1 MKHTCC
7 FGLAN
12 NIEHLGIDYMN
23 NIAVFGDISAN
34 GIDGSSIWMQS
45 VCNLFSLAGHNVY
58 LILRDKPTDYTI
70 TNGINSEVTIIDPWD
85 QPYAEIDSENTI
97 SPYELYS
104 ILNAIDKKIRFDN
117 IVMRAPRFVKDMY
130 RNIGNPSYKKIISKM
145 DIYFAG
151 LSIFEDSY
159 ELTILNNV
167 HLNINRLL
175 VQTEQMR
182 DYAEQM
188 FPELVERVIVLSPM
202 VPKIIYQ
209 DDKGIKNK
217 IKNKSVV
224 YAGKL
229 DANYLIED
237 YIDNSLSIS
246 ELGYKVKLIG
256 SKFNTVKNDKNFK
269 KRLESKIEKEKIQWT
284 KILGRNE
291 TIDEVSKSTF
301 LISIRDK
308 KFDTNN
314 EISTKLLES
323 ISAGTLPI
331 INKSRANMS
340 IVGDKYPLFADSY
353 SELYTILD
361 DFSLTARNYKEVL
374 SKVQNEV
381 KAYTFKNIYDKQ
393 LKFFYEGCNPYQF
406 KNTNGLS
413 KKVLIASHD
422 NKFLSK
428 VLKELESTS
437 GLIIKFD
444 NWNTTL
450 KNDKKHSE
458 KMSEWADIIICEW
471 AVGPAVFYSQ
481 NKKANQKLLI
491 RLHRFEITTNQPLL
505 INANN
510 VNSFIVVSDYIK
522 DFCIKNYKWESDK
535 ITVLPQY
542 ADTHHFNRKK
552 IQEYEYNLGL
562 LGCIPTLKR
571 LDRSLDI
578 LEELR
583 KTDDR
588 YVLYIKSKMPWDVP
602 FIWNKSEEREFYFS
616 QLERIGNS
624 EWLKDAVIFDDYGND
639 VSVWFRKIGWLLSTS
654 DTEGCHTAVAEAMSS
669 GSKSVIF
676 DWPGSD
682 KVYKL
687 NEIFSSSQ
695 QAARHILKNTS
706 FEEKN
711 ISLQKDYCFNN
722 FDISKTINFYLEFIF
737 SDELLVSKNTTE
749 IV

>member
-1 MKHTCC
+1 
-7 FGLAN
+7 
-12 NIEHLGIDYMN
+12 MN

-45 VCNLFSLAGHNVY
+45 VCNLFSSAGHDVY
-58 LILRDKPTDYTI
+58 LILRDRPTDNTI
-70 TNGINSEVTIIDPWD
+70 TNGIDIRVNIINPWD
-85 QPYAEIDSENTI
+85 QSYTEIGSENTI

-104 ILNAIDKKIRFDN
+104 ILNAIDKKIHFDN
-117 IVMRAPRFVKDMY
+117 IIMRAPRFVKDMY
-130 RNIGNPSYKKIISKM
+130 RNIANLSYKKIISKM
-145 DIYFAG
+145 DIYFAA
-151 LSIFEDSY
+151 LSVFEDSY

-167 HLNINRLL
+167 HSSINRLV

-188 FPELVERVIVLSPM
+188 FPELVERVIVLNPM

-209 DDKGIKNK
+209 DSKAIKNK

-229 DANYLIED
+229 DVNYLIED

-256 SKFNTVKNDKNFK
+256 SKFNTVKDDKGFK
-269 KRLESKIEKEKIQWT
+269 NRLESKIKEKGIQWT
-284 KILGRNE
+284 KVLGRNE
-291 TIDEVSKSTF
+291 TINETSKSTF

-340 IVGDKYPLFADSY
+340 IVGDNYPLFADSY
-353 SELYTILD
+353 SELYSIIGA
-361 DFSLTARNYKEVL
+361 FSLTTSNYKKIL
-374 SKVQNEV
+374 NIAQNKVE
-381 KAYTFKNIYDKQ
+381 AYTFKYIYDKQ
-393 LKFFYEGCNPYQF
+393 LKFFYEGY
-406 KNTNGLS
+406 NTNKLKNIKEVS
-413 KKVLIASHD
+413 RKVLIASHD

-428 VLKELESTS
+428 VIKELEGIS
-437 GLIIKFD
+437 GLVIKFD
-444 NWNTTL
+444 NWSSTL
-450 KNDKKHSE
+450 KNDKKYSE
-458 KMSEWADIIICEW
+458 RMVEWADIIICEW

-481 NKKANQKLLI
+481 NKKANQRLLI
-491 RLHRFEITTNQPLL
+491 RLHRFEITTNQPSL
-505 INANN
+505 INADN
-510 VNSFIVVSDYIK
+510 VDYFIVVSDYIK
-522 DFCIKNYKWESDK
+522 DFCIRNYKWESEK
-535 ITVLPQY
+535 IKVLPQY
-542 ADTHHFNRKK
+542 ADTLHFNREK
-552 IQEYEYNLGL
+552 IQGYEYNLGL
-562 LGCIPTLKR
+562 LGCIPRLKR

-616 QLERIGNS
+616 QLERIENS

-682 KVYKL
+682 NVYKL

-695 QAARHILKNTS
+695 QASKHILHNNY
-706 FEEKN
+706 FEEAS
-711 ISLQKDYCFNN
+711 IALQKSYCFNN
-722 FDISKTINFYLEFIF
+722 FDISKTINFYFEFIF
-737 SDELLVSKNTTE
+737 SHQ
-749 IV
+749 